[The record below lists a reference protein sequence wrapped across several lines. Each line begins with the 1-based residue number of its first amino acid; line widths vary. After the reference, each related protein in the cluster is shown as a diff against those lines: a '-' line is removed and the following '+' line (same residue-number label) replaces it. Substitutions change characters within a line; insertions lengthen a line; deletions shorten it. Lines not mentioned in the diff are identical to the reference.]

1 LKRKIKFTKKSK
13 LKIKIKR
20 MRIKLKE
27 IRNQG
32 YGSNDEIENILKFNK
47 KNYESNLEIKIL
59 MVKYEMLYNK
69 RIKLIF
75 LIASIEF
82 NVGVREK
89 RKKKK
94 RQLEPNHLSKHHI
107 HHSMWKKNGV

>member
-47 KNYESNLEIKIL
+47 KIMN
-59 MVKYEMLYNK
+59 
-69 RIKLIF
+69 
-75 LIASIEF
+75 
-82 NVGVREK
+82 
-89 RKKKK
+89 
-94 RQLEPNHLSKHHI
+94 QT
-107 HHSMWKKNGV
+107 